1 MAGEDTDGASV
12 LRACGQSGEESFN
25 LKMAGCSRE
34 LGQQVLQHPRL
45 SKRKEMRMD
54 TRIMWAE
61 WVDGQTVE
69 RKEGGVTEIRI
80 RNKPTRV
87 IPRTPG

>member
-1 MAGEDTDGASV
+1 MAGGGTDGARV
-12 LRACGQSGEESFN
+12 LWDYGQSGEESFN
-25 LKMAGCSRE
+25 PKMASCSRE
-34 LGQQVLQHPRL
+34 LGQQGLRHPRL

-54 TRIMWAE
+54 TRTMWAE
-61 WVDGQTVE
+61 WVDGRTVE

-87 IPRTPG
+87 IPKTPG